1 MKKRLL
7 LSTFLASALILTGCA
22 SDQSDNE
29 DHHTST
35 GIHAPKSAKK
45 LETKD
50 IFNSDKKNSDI
61 SDISDAEMKQAIEK
75 YLSVNSDI
83 LDNKY
88 IMQHKLDKQI
98 DSQTKVTEKQAETL
112 SHLSN
117 LAVKND
123 LHFKKFV
130 TENNIPK
137 EYKKPVELMMNYFKA
152 LNSTIANVDED
163 IEKLSY
169 QPQNKINV
177 VDVPTKYAGDVNKKQ
192 QDKIKDFLKSK
203 GIKSDVIDK

>member
-7 LSTFLASALILTGCA
+7 LSTILTSALILTGCA

-61 SDISDAEMKQAIEK
+61 SDAEMKQAIEK
-75 YLSVNSDI
+75 YLSVNSHI

>member
-7 LSTFLASALILTGCA
+7 LSTFLASTLILTGCA

-50 IFNSDKKNSDI
+50 IFNSDKKN

-177 VDVPTKYAGDVNKKQ
+177 VDVPTKYTGDVNKKQ

>member
-7 LSTFLASALILTGCA
+7 LSTFLASTLILTGCA

-50 IFNSDKKNSDI
+50 IFNSDKKN

-177 VDVPTKYAGDVNKKQ
+177 VDVPTKYVGDVNKKQ